1 LVNARRRAEIP
12 AAGQAGVRGAQE
24 VHEIMGTFNALDFLK
39 QVEEQ
44 RSQER
49 ALAWE
54 GTFAD
59 YMDIVTKTPQVA
71 DLAHARLY
79 NMIMSAGV
87 DDAGDGQPRRY
98 KFFLE
103 DLYGVERTLQQLVE
117 EYLNPAS
124 RRLDIRKRILM
135 LVGPVGG
142 GKSTL
147 VTLIKRGL
155 EKYSKTDEGAAYAI
169 KGCPMHEDP
178 LHLIPDAL
186 RPEFKRNFGVHIE
199 GDLCPVCQYRL
210 DHEWGANINK
220 VPVQRIMLSERT
232 RVGVGTFKP
241 ADPKSQDVAELTG
254 SVNIQALT
262 EFGQESD
269 PRAYNFDGELNIANR
284 GVMEFIEMLKAE
296 KRFLYELNTVAGE
309 QTIKASRFALIYCD
323 VAVIAH
329 TNEYE
334 YSSYFSNKE
343 NEAMIDRIFV
353 VKVPYNLRVGEEVRI
368 YEKLIGQSDVQDKS
382 PGAELDLSRIHIA
395 PYTLRVASMFA
406 ILTRLKPSK
415 KAGLSLMT
423 KMKLYDGEKQVGD
436 WDQRHVKE
444 LHDEWLDEGMN
455 GVSPRFIIN
464 RISTALVKGNK
475 TYVTP
480 IDMIRALRDGIT
492 EYTNNEE
499 ERRKLLGYID
509 EVRKEFDEAA
519 KKEVQ
524 RAFVYSYEESAK
536 TLMDNYIDNVEAY
549 CNREKVKHPITG
561 DDVDPDERLMRS
573 IEEQIS
579 VTENQKREF
588 REGVM
593 RSVASLMRRGQ
604 AFTVASDE
612 RLREAIEKKL
622 FTDLKDVV
630 KITTS
635 TKTPDAEQLKK
646 VNEVV
651 DRMCRE
657 QGYTPE
663 SANELLRYVGTL
675 LNR

>member
-1 LVNARRRAEIP
+1 
-12 AAGQAGVRGAQE
+12 
-24 VHEIMGTFNALDFLK
+24 MGTFNTADFLK
-39 QVEEQ
+39 QVEGQ
-44 RSQER
+44 RTQER

-59 YMDIVTKTPQVA
+59 YLEILRKQPHVA
-71 DLAHARLY
+71 DLAHARLF
-79 NMIMSAGV
+79 NMIMAAGV
-87 DDAGDGQPRRY
+87 EDNTDGAPREY
-98 KFFLE
+98 KFFQE

-155 EKYSKTDEGAAYAI
+155 EKYSKTDPGANYAI

-178 LHLIPDAL
+178 LHLIPEEL
-186 RPEFKRNFGVHIE
+186 RSDFKSSLGIYIE

-210 DHEWGANINK
+210 DHEWGSNINN
-220 VPVQRIMLSERT
+220 VPVQRIILSERT
-232 RVGVGTFKP
+232 RIGIGTFKP

-262 EFGQESD
+262 EYGQESD

-323 VAVIAH
+323 VVVIAH

-334 YSSYFSNKE
+334 YNSYFSSKE

-353 VKVPYNLRVGEEVRI
+353 VKVPYNLRISDEVRI
-368 YEKLIGQSDVQDKS
+368 YEKLIGQSDVHDKTF
-382 PGAELDLSRIHIA
+382 GAEMDLARIHIA
-395 PYTLRVASMFA
+395 PHTLRVAAMFA
-406 ILTRLKPSK
+406 VLTRLKPSK
-415 KAGLSLMT
+415 KSGLSLPT
-423 KMKLYDGEKQVGD
+423 KMKLYDGERQVGD

-444 LHDEWLDEGMN
+444 LHDEYQDEGMN
-455 GVSPRFIIN
+455 GLSARFIIN
-464 RISTALVKGNK
+464 RISSALVKGGK
-475 TYVTP
+475 HYVTP
-480 IDMIRALRDGIT
+480 IDVLRSLMDGIT
-492 EYTNNEE
+492 ELTGSEE
-499 ERRKLLGYID
+499 ERNRYKGFLND
-509 EVRKEFDEAA
+509 VRKEFDEMA

-536 TLMDNYIDNVEAY
+536 TLMDNYVDNVEAY

-561 DDVDPDERLMRS
+561 EDVEPDERLMRS

-579 VTENQKREF
+579 VTENQKKEF
-588 REGVM
+588 REGIM

-604 AFTVASDE
+604 NFSVASDE
-612 RLREAIEKKL
+612 RLKEAIEKKL

-635 TKTPDAEQLKK
+635 TKTPDDTQLKK
-646 VNEVV
+646 VNEVI
-651 DRMCRE
+651 DRMCKE

>member
-1 LVNARRRAEIP
+1 M
-12 AAGQAGVRGAQE
+12 GA
-24 VHEIMGTFNALDFLK
+24 IKTSDFLK

-49 ALAWE
+49 ALSWE

-59 YMDIVTKTPQVA
+59 YLEIIAKNAHVA

-79 NMIMSAGV
+79 NMITSAGV
-87 DDAGDGQPRRY
+87 SDEGDGQSRDY
-98 KFFLE
+98 QFFEE

-117 EYLNPAS
+117 EYLNPAA

-147 VTLIKRGL
+147 VTLVKRGL
-155 EKYSKTDEGAAYAI
+155 EKYSKTDEGANYAI
-169 KGCPMHEDP
+169 KGCPMHEEP
-178 LHLIPDAL
+178 LHLIPEQL
-186 RPEFKRNFGVHIE
+186 RPEFKRNFGIYIE
-199 GDLCPVCQYRL
+199 GDLCPVCRYRL
-210 DHEWGANINK
+210 DHEWEGNIEK
-220 VPVQRIMLSERT
+220 VPVRRIFLSERE

-334 YSSYFSNKE
+334 YNSYFSNKE

-368 YEKLIGQSDVQDKS
+368 YEKLIGQSDVQDTGS
-382 PGAELDLSRIHIA
+382 DLDLSKIHIA
-395 PYTLRVASMFA
+395 PYTLKVASMFA
-406 ILTRLKPSK
+406 ILTRLKSSK

-423 KMKLYDGEKQVGD
+423 KLKLYDGEKQVGD
-436 WDQRHVKE
+436 WDQRHVRE
-444 LHDEWLDEGMN
+444 LHDEYLDEGMT
-455 GVSPRFIIN
+455 GVSPRFVIN
-464 RISTALVKGNK
+464 RISSALVKGGK
-475 TYVTP
+475 AYVTP
-480 IDMIRALRDGIT
+480 IDVLRSLRDGIT
-492 EYTNNEE
+492 EYTNNDE
-499 ERRKLLGYID
+499 ERRKLLGFID
-509 EVRKEFDEAA
+509 EVRKEFDETA

-536 TLMDNYIDNVEAY
+536 TLLDNYVDNVEAY

-561 DDVDPDERLMRS
+561 EDVDPDERLMRS
-573 IEEQIS
+573 IEEQIG
-579 VTENQKREF
+579 VTENAKREF

-593 RSVASLMRRGQ
+593 RSVASLMRRGSS
-604 AFTVASDE
+604 FTVASDE
-612 RLREAIEKKL
+612 RLKEAIEKKL
-622 FTDLKDVV
+622 FADLKDIV

-646 VNEVV
+646 INEVV

>member
-1 LVNARRRAEIP
+1 
-12 AAGQAGVRGAQE
+12 
-24 VHEIMGTFNALDFLK
+24 MGGIRTSDFLK

-54 GTFAD
+54 GAFAD
-59 YMDIVTKTPQVA
+59 YVDMVIKNPQIA
-71 DLAHARLY
+71 DLAHARMY
-79 NMIMSAGV
+79 NMIVSAGIEEGE
-87 DDAGDGQPRRY
+87 DSQPRKY
-98 KFFLE
+98 KFFQE

-147 VTLIKRGL
+147 VTLIKRGM
-155 EKYSKTDEGAAYAI
+155 ERYSKTDPGATYAI
-169 KGCPMHEDP
+169 KGCPMHEEP
-178 LHLIPDAL
+178 LHLIPEEL
-186 RPEFKRNFGVHIE
+186 RLDFKRNFGIYIE
-199 GDLCPVCQYRL
+199 GDLCPVCRYRL
-210 DHEWGANINK
+210 EHEWGGNIQE
-220 VPVQRIMLSERT
+220 VPVQRIFLSEKA

-334 YSSYFSNKE
+334 YNSYFSNKE

-353 VKVPYNLRVGEEVRI
+353 VKVPYNLRVSEEVRI
-368 YEKLIGQSDVQDKS
+368 YEKLIGQSDVQDRS
-382 PGAELDLSRIHIA
+382 FTDLDLSHIHIA
-395 PYTLRVASMFA
+395 PYTLRVASIFA

-415 KAGLSLMT
+415 KAGLSLVT
-423 KMKLYDGEKQVGD
+423 KLKLYDGEKQVGD

-444 LHDEWLDEGMN
+444 LHDEYLDEGMN

-464 RISTALVKGNK
+464 RISSALVKGGK
-475 TYVTP
+475 AYVTP
-480 IDMIRALRDGIT
+480 IDVLRSLRDGIT

-499 ERRKLLGYID
+499 ERRKLLGFID
-509 EVRKEFDEAA
+509 EVRKEFDEMA

-536 TLMDNYIDNVEAY
+536 TLMDNFIDNVEAY

-561 DDVDPDERLMRS
+561 EDVDPDERLMRS
-573 IEEQIS
+573 IEEQIG
-579 VTENQKREF
+579 VTENAKREF
-588 REGVM
+588 REGIM

-612 RLREAIEKKL
+612 RLKEAIEKKL
-622 FTDLKDVV
+622 FADLKDIV

-646 VNEVV
+646 INEVV

>member
-1 LVNARRRAEIP
+1 MPE
-12 AAGQAGVRGAQE
+12 
-24 VHEIMGTFNALDFLK
+24 FNAGSFLK

-54 GTFAD
+54 GVFSE
-59 YMDIVTKTPQVA
+59 YLEMLSKNPQIA
-71 DLAHARLY
+71 ALSHARLY
-79 NMIMSAGV
+79 NMIISHGV
-87 DDAGDGQPRRY
+87 EESPDGGKRY
-98 KFFLE
+98 GFFAN
-103 DLYGVERTLQQLVE
+103 DLYGVERTLQQLVD
-117 EYLNPAS
+117 EYFNPAA

-155 EKYSKTDEGAAYAI
+155 EKFSRSDEGAYYAI

-178 LHLIPDAL
+178 LHLIPEEL
-186 RPEFKRNFGVHIE
+186 RDEFKKSVGVYIE
-199 GDLCPVCQYRL
+199 GDLCPVCRYRL
-210 DHEWGANINK
+210 DHEWQNDVQN
-220 VPVQRIMLSERT
+220 VPVERILLSERN
-232 RVGVGTFKP
+232 RIGVGTFKP

-269 PRAYNFDGELNIANR
+269 PRSYNFDGELNIANR

-323 VAVIAH
+323 VTVIAH

-334 YSSYFSNKE
+334 YNSYFSNKE

-353 VKVPYNLRVGEEVRI
+353 VKVPYNLKVHEEVRI
-368 YEKLIGQSDVQDKS
+368 YEKLIGQSDVQDGM
-382 PGAELDLSRIHIA
+382 PGTELSLARVHIA
-395 PYTLRVASMFA
+395 PYTLRVAAMFA
-406 ILTRLKPSK
+406 ILTRLKQPK
-415 KAGLSLMT
+415 KAGISLMT
-423 KMKLYDGEKQVGD
+423 KMKLYDGEKVGE
-436 WDQRHVKE
+436 WDQRNVRE
-444 LHDEWLDEGMN
+444 LHDEYQDEGMN
-455 GVSPRFIIN
+455 GVSARFILN
-464 RISTALVKGNK
+464 RISAVLVKGGKN
-475 TYVTP
+475 YVSP
-480 IDMIRALRDGIT
+480 IDMLRALRDSIT
-492 EYTNNEE
+492 DYTNSEE
-499 ERRKLLGYID
+499 ERKRLLGFID
-509 EVRKEFDEAA
+509 EVRKEFDDYAR
-519 KKEVQ
+519 KEVQ

-536 TLMDNYIDNVEAY
+536 TLLDNYIDNVEAF
-549 CNREKVKHPITG
+549 CNKERVKHPITG

-573 IEEQIS
+573 IEEQIGIS
-579 VTENQKREF
+579 ENAKREF
-588 REGVM
+588 REGIM

-604 AFTVASDE
+604 SFTPSSDE
-612 RLREAIEKKL
+612 RLKEAIEKKL

-630 KITTS
+630 KINTS
-635 TKTPDAEQLKK
+635 AKTPDAEQLKRI
-646 VNEVV
+646 NEVV
-651 DRMCRE
+651 ERMCSE

>member
-1 LVNARRRAEIP
+1 M
-12 AAGQAGVRGAQE
+12 GA
-24 VHEIMGTFNALDFLK
+24 MNTFAFLK

-49 ALAWE
+49 ALSWE

-59 YMDIVTKTPQVA
+59 YLELVAKNPHIA
-71 DLAHARLY
+71 DLAHARVY
-79 NMIMSAGV
+79 NMIMAAGV
-87 DDAGDGQPRRY
+87 EEAPETHVHRY
-98 KFFLE
+98 KFFE
-103 DLYGVERTLQQLVE
+103 DELYGLERTLQQLVE

-147 VTLIKRGL
+147 VTALKRGFQN
-155 EKYSKTDEGAAYAI
+155 YSKEDVGAVYAI
-169 KGCPMHEDP
+169 KGCPMHEEP
-178 LHLIPDAL
+178 LHLIPEEL
-186 RPEFKRNFGVHIE
+186 RGEFRQQSGVYIE
-199 GDLCPVCQYRL
+199 GDLCPVCRYRL
-210 DHEWGANINK
+210 DHEWAGKVENI
-220 VPVQRIMLSERT
+220 PVHRILLSEKT
-232 RVGVGTFKP
+232 RVGIGTFKP

-334 YSSYFSNKE
+334 YNSYFSSKE

-353 VKVPYNLRVGEEVRI
+353 VKVPYNLRVSEEVRI
-368 YEKLIGQSDVQDKS
+368 YEKLIGQSDVQDA
-382 PGAELDLSRIHIA
+382 GNNLNLAGIHIA
-395 PYTLRVASMFA
+395 PYTLKVASMFA
-406 ILTRLKPSK
+406 ILTRLKPPR
-415 KAGLSLMT
+415 KAGLSLAS

-444 LHDEWLDEGMN
+444 LREEYQDEGMN

-464 RISTALVKGNK
+464 RISSALVKGGK

-480 IDMIRALRDGIT
+480 IDVLRSLRDGIT
-492 EYTNNEE
+492 EYTNNDE
-499 ERRKLLGYID
+499 ERRRLLGFID
-509 EVRKEFDEAA
+509 EVRKEFDDAA

-524 RAFVYSYEESAK
+524 RAFVYSYEESVK
-536 TLMDNYIDNVEAY
+536 TLLDNYVDNVEAF

-561 DDVDPDERLMRS
+561 EDVEPDERLMRS
-573 IEEQIS
+573 IEEQIG
-579 VTENQKREF
+579 VTENAKREF
-588 REGVM
+588 REGIL

-604 AFTVASDE
+604 SFGVASDE
-612 RLREAIEKKL
+612 RLKEAIEKKL

-651 DRMCRE
+651 SRMCRE

>member
-1 LVNARRRAEIP
+1 MIDNM
-12 AAGQAGVRGAQE
+12 GA
-24 VHEIMGTFNALDFLK
+24 MKTSDFLK
-39 QVEEQ
+39 QVDEQ

-54 GTFAD
+54 GTFSE
-59 YMDIVTKTPQVA
+59 YLETLGKNPQVA

-79 NMIMSAGV
+79 NMIMSSGV
-87 DDAGDGQPRRY
+87 EDTPEGGRKY
-98 KFFLE
+98 KFFLD

-147 VTLIKRGL
+147 VTLIKKGIQN
-155 EKYSKTDEGAAYAI
+155 YSKTDSGATYAI
-169 KGCPMHEDP
+169 KGCPMHEEP
-178 LHLIPDAL
+178 LHLIPEEL
-186 RPEFKRNFGVHIE
+186 RLDFKRNFGIYIE
-199 GDLCPVCQYRL
+199 GDLCPVCRHRL
-210 DHEWGANINK
+210 DHEWQGNVDN
-220 VPVQRIMLSERT
+220 VPVQRIFLSEKT
-232 RVGVGTFKP
+232 RIGIGTFKP

-262 EFGQESD
+262 EYGQESD

-334 YSSYFSNKE
+334 YNSYFSNKE

-353 VKVPYNLRVGEEVRI
+353 VKVPYNLRVSEEVRI
-368 YEKLIGQSDVQDKS
+368 YEKLIGQSDVRDTS
-382 PGAELDLSRIHIA
+382 SSLDLSGIHIA

-406 ILTRLKPSK
+406 IMTRLKPSK
-415 KAGLSLMT
+415 KAGLSIT
-423 KMKLYDGEKQVGD
+423 SKMKLYDGEKQVGD

-444 LHDEWLDEGMN
+444 LHDEFLDEGMN
-455 GVSPRFIIN
+455 GVSPRFVIN
-464 RISTALVKGNK
+464 RISTALVKGGK

-480 IDMIRALRDGIT
+480 IDVLRSLRDGIT

-499 ERRKLLGYID
+499 ERRRLLGFID
-509 EVRKEFDEAA
+509 DVRKEFDETA

-536 TLMDNYIDNVEAY
+536 TLMNNYIDNVEAF

-561 DDVDPDERLMRS
+561 EDVEPDERLMRS
-573 IEEQIS
+573 IEEQIG
-579 VTENQKREF
+579 VTENAKREF
-588 REGVM
+588 REGMM

-604 AFTVASDE
+604 NFSVNSDE
-612 RLREAIEKKL
+612 RLKEAIEKKL
-622 FTDLKDVV
+622 FVDLKDIV

-635 TKTPDAEQLKK
+635 TKTPDELQLKK
-646 VNEVV
+646 INEVV
-651 DRMCRE
+651 DRMCKE
-657 QGYTPE
+657 QGYSPE